1 MAILINDNSARV
13 QYTATSSQT
22 VFTVPFEF
30 FANADLKV
38 YQNSTLKTI
47 TTHYTVT
54 GAGVTNGGAV
64 TFVTGA
70 TLNDVITI
78 VRDVAV
84 ARVTDFPTSGPFVIE
99 DLNTDL
105 DRLTAMIQQ
114 QETKLTRT
122 VRLDDFDTPNTFNVL
137 PVKASRAGKIMAF
150 DTDGNVT
157 VGEDIGNWRGNWAA
171 GVAYTVRDLVKT
183 SDDSNVYRVNTA
195 HTSSGALPLSTNA
208 DYAKFDLVVDAAAAT
223 ASAAAA
229 AASASAAATSASNAS
244 TSASGASTS
253 ASNAS
258 TSASAAASS
267 ASTASTAASAALAAY
282 DSFDDRYLGV
292 FTTDPTLDNDGNA
305 LVAGALYFNSVS
317 GVMRLYTGSA
327 WVAAYVQG
335 VASDIGF
342 TPTGNI
348 AAINVQTAIAEVDS
362 EKIASTAIGVTV
374 QGYDVD
380 TAKTDVVQ
388 TFTVSQRGTVTTD
401 NDLSFNLSTTNNFFC
416 TPTGTGTL
424 TFTNHVAGQSGFVLL
439 VNSSGYAIT
448 AAATTKIN
456 STDLSTISTAGTYLL
471 SYFDNGTNAYVVISR
486 NVA

>member
-1 MAILINDNSARV
+1 M
-13 QYTATSSQT
+13 
-22 VFTVPFEF
+22 
-30 FANADLKV
+30 
-38 YQNSTLKTI
+38 
-47 TTHYTVT
+47 
-54 GAGVTNGGAV
+54 
-64 TFVTGA
+64 
-70 TLNDVITI
+70 
-78 VRDVAV
+78 
-84 ARVTDFPTSGPFVIE
+84 
-99 DLNTDL
+99 
-105 DRLTAMIQQ
+105 
-114 QETKLTRT
+114 
-122 VRLDDFDTPNTFNVL
+122 
-137 PVKASRAGKIMAF
+137 
-150 DTDGNVT
+150 
-157 VGEDIGNWRGNWAA
+157 
-171 GVAYTVRDLVKT
+171 
-183 SDDSNVYRVNTA
+183 
-195 HTSSGALPLSTNA
+195 
-208 DYAKFDLVVDAAAAT
+208 
-223 ASAAAA
+223 
-229 AASASAAATSASNAS
+229 
-244 TSASGASTS
+244 
-253 ASNAS
+253 
-258 TSASAAASS
+258 
-267 ASTASTAASAALAAY
+267 
-282 DSFDDRYLGV
+282 